1 MLTQTFRHDPTAP
14 GVRVWRRSRWG
25 ALGNALAIAFFV
37 PLALSE
43 AVLGIYMLA
52 TGVVMGVGV
61 ALFLWL
67 CAAGIGALTRLV
79 WRDMQGK
86 RSGAIA
92 LTSTGIRLDLC
103 AGRSSTNT
111 TDAVHELIPYADL
124 RALETRLEAYPS
136 AGMAKMVRTFRLTRR
151 SGPPVFLFEERGLG
165 MFDDGIMQPLADEI
179 MARASIPVSDFG
191 MVEGGG
197 GILAAWFLTVPDWST
212 PSVSVDRQRE
222 LWGRVDRTNRL
233 ARPRVYGD

>member
-67 CAAGIGALTRLV
+67 CAA
-79 WRDMQGK
+79 
-86 RSGAIA
+86 
-92 LTSTGIRLDLC
+92 
-103 AGRSSTNT
+103 
-111 TDAVHELIPYADL
+111 
-124 RALETRLEAYPS
+124 
-136 AGMAKMVRTFRLTRR
+136 
-151 SGPPVFLFEERGLG
+151 
-165 MFDDGIMQPLADEI
+165 GIMQPLADEI

>member
-14 GVRVWRRSRWG
+14 GVRVWRRSRWA

-197 GILAAWFLTVPDWST
+197 GILAAWFLSVPDWSA
-212 PSVSVDRQRE
+212 PSVSFDRQRE
-222 LWGRVDRTNRL
+222 LWGRVDRKNRL
-233 ARPRVYGD
+233 ALPRVYGD